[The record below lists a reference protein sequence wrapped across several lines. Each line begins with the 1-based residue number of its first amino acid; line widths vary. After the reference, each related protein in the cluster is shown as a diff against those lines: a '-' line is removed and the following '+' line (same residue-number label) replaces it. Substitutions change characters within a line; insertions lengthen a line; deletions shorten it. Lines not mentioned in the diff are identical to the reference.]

1 MELGHKTVRN
11 PDLPGNRLNMNKSLN
26 FCSNN
31 LRIWPQRRYRGISRM
46 KPAYRKFVVIPAI
59 LLVAFGLMM
68 ALSKFK
74 PETPKKDNEALDL
87 LVEVLPLEVSAQ
99 RFTISSQG
107 TVRPR
112 TQTILSAEVSG
123 SIVSISRKFTAGGVF
138 KKGESLMRIDPSSY
152 EVAVDRAEALVF
164 QRQIEF
170 DGAKKL
176 RSQGYRAESE
186 FASAAAAL
194 ASAKADLVN
203 AQRNLERTFIR
214 LPYEGIVLSKNA
226 DLGQFVNPGTQ
237 LGITFATDV
246 AEIRLPLTDQD
257 LAFVNLPSTVD
268 IAGTG
273 GAEGPQVIL
282 SAVRKGKLTEWSA
295 RIVRSEG
302 VVDERSRVT
311 YAVAQVDD
319 PYQLHGDGVPLP
331 IGTFVAA
338 KIDGSNPVE
347 VIRVPRSA
355 LRGSDQ
361 VLVVDSENKI
371 DIRTVDVVRSD
382 ARYAYIR
389 GGVSA
394 GERITT
400 TAIEAPS
407 NGMSVRTIESI
418 SVESGD
424 DDREMARHSGEE

>member
-1 MELGHKTVRN
+1 
-11 PDLPGNRLNMNKSLN
+11 
-26 FCSNN
+26 
-31 LRIWPQRRYRGISRM
+31 M
-46 KPAYRKFVVIPAI
+46 KPAYRKFVVIPGI

-74 PETPKKDNEALDL
+74 PEPPKKDNETLDL
-87 LVEVLPLEVSAQ
+87 LVEILPLEVSAQ
-99 RFTISSQG
+99 QFTISSQG

-138 KKGESLMRIDPSSY
+138 EKGESLMRIDPSNY
-152 EVAVDRAEALVF
+152 AVAVDRAEALVF

-257 LAFVNLPSTVD
+257 LAFVNLPNTVD
-268 IAGTG
+268 IAATG
-273 GAEGPQVIL
+273 GAEGPEVLL
-282 SAVRKGKLTEWSA
+282 SAVRKGKLTEWRA
-295 RIVRSEG
+295 HIVRSEG

-311 YAVAQVDD
+311 YAVAQIDD
-319 PYQLHGDGVPLP
+319 PYQLHGDGEPLP

-347 VIRVPRSA
+347 VIRVPRIA

-389 GGVSA
+389 DGVSA

-407 NGMSVRTIESI
+407 NGMSVRTAESASIESADSNGQI
-418 SVESGD
+418 DV
-424 DDREMARHSGEE
+424 RRGEE